1 MFRYARRLIAAAL
14 LLMVTVSGCAS
25 IRQMSALRNVRFAFA
40 SVSDVR
46 FAGVPIGPGT
56 NFSQLGLTDLAR
68 VSAALVAKRAP
79 LELVAHVNATNPE
92 ENLVAARMLELGW
105 KFYGQDQETLAGRI
119 GEPVVIERGQTVD
132 VPVAVGIDLMKV
144 KSGTARE
151 LFDLAV
157 AIAGNGPIRQDLKLE
172 LTPTIDTAIGP
183 ITYPSPIVIR
193 RPASQN

>member
-105 KFYGQDQETLAGRI
+105 KFYVQDQETLTGRI
-119 GEPVVIERGQTVD
+119 GQPVVIERGQTVD

-172 LTPTIDTAIGP
+172 LMPTIDTAIGP

-193 RPASQN
+193 RPASQ

>member
-1 MFRYARRLIAAAL
+1 MLRHARRLIAAAL

-105 KFYGQDQETLAGRI
+105 KFYVQDQETLTGRI
-119 GEPVVIERGQTVD
+119 GQPVVIERGQTVD

-172 LTPTIDTAIGP
+172 LMPTIDTAIGP

-193 RPASQN
+193 RPASQ

>member
-1 MFRYARRLIAAAL
+1 MFRHARRLIAAAL
-14 LLMVTVSGCAS
+14 ILMVTVSGCAS
-25 IRQMSALRNVRFAFA
+25 IRQMTALRNVRFAFA

-46 FAGVPIGPGT
+46 FVGIPIGPGT

-105 KFYGQDQETLAGRI
+105 KFYLQDQETLTGRI
-119 GEPVVIERGQTVD
+119 GQPVVIERGQTVD

-193 RPASQN
+193 RPAQAN

>member
-1 MFRYARRLIAAAL
+1 MLRHARRLIAAAL

-25 IRQMSALRNVRFAFA
+25 IRQMTALRNVRFAFA

-105 KFYGQDQETLAGRI
+105 KFYVQDQETLAGRI
-119 GEPVVIERGQTVD
+119 GQPVVIERGQTVD